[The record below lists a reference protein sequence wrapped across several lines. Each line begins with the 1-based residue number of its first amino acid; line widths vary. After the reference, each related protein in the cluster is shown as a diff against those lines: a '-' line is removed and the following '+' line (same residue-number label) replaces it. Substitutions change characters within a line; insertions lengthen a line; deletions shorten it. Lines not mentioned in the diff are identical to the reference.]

1 MRDIHFG
8 LPEQILRLHLQAD
21 SSPQHQLSH
30 RRHPLIINAMMVMMT
45 IAIAMTVTAMMVI
58 MITIMTMTMSNEHSY

>member
-8 LPEQILRLHLQAD
+8 LPEQILRQHLQAD
-21 SSPQHQLSH
+21 SSPQHQLSR

-58 MITIMTMTMSNEHSY
+58 MITIYNDHD